1 MTKAFYQPFAKT
13 VVALAIISSL
23 VGCSSLGVQ
32 PWEKDQLARADM
44 ALNSEKLDLA
54 LDDHIYFSKEGTSG
68 GRSLAGGGCGCN

>member
-1 MTKAFYQPFAKT
+1 MTKAFYQPFAKAA
-13 VVALAIISSL
+13 VALAIVSSL

-32 PWEKDQLARADM
+32 PWGKDQLARADM

>member
-1 MTKAFYQPFAKT
+1 MTKAFYKPLAKAA
-13 VVALAIISSL
+13 VALAIVNIL
-23 VGCSSLGVQ
+23 AGCSSLGVQ

>member
-1 MTKAFYQPFAKT
+1 MSNLPHNPLIKT
-13 VVALAIISSL
+13 VLALAIASSL
-23 VGCSSLGVQ
+23 LGCSSLGVQ
-32 PWEKDQLARADM
+32 PWEKDQFAREDM

>member
-1 MTKAFYQPFAKT
+1 MTTVCYRPLVKIVVTFAI
-13 VVALAIISSL
+13 ASGLL
-23 VGCSSLGVQ
+23 GCSSLGVQ
-32 PWEKDQLARADM
+32 PWEKDQFARADM

>member
-1 MTKAFYQPFAKT
+1 MTKPWCQQLAKT
-13 VVALAIISSL
+13 VAVIAVVSSL